1 MSEPLPVYQYLC
13 MSYITIFIQNK
24 VPQKPQHN
32 PNTRPV
38 VNNPEHT
45 VCQHVDNDIILLDA
59 PHIPY

>member
-1 MSEPLPVYQYLC
+1 MTSLPIPLYELYNYLHPK
-13 MSYITIFIQNK
+13 Q